1 MSQHLIIS
9 TTENIKYYYKYEDGL
24 ISFKTQTYNNNVKIE
39 KIISEEDE

>member
-9 TTENIKYYYKYEDGL
+9 TTENIKYYKYEDGL